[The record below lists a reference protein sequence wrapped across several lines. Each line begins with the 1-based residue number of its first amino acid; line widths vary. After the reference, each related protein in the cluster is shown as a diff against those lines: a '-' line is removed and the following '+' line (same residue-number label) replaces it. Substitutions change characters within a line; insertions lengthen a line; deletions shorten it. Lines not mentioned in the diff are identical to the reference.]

1 MEIVLISFCDAI
13 LKVASCLRVK
23 MYSQLSLHYLEGL
36 EGTQTNTLTLGF
48 INNFFLKESQKGITW
63 LLIQSLII
71 LSAKISMTEAG
82 SKL

>member
-1 MEIVLISFCDAI
+1 MEIVLISFFDAI